1 MRARLPPL
9 RDPRYICLMSETTA
23 SVLSHYAATDLLD
36 RILRALRE
44 AGHDTAHPSVT
55 MFNLVDQLHGGG
67 LNATKAQA
75 EWAGVKK
82 AMRVLDA
89 GCGIGGSSRYLAQT
103 YGCKIDAIDLTPD
116 FVATAK
122 QINALCGLADA
133 IAVRE
138 GSVTELPYADAS
150 FDLVWSQ
157 NVTMNIADKPRMFAE
172 CYRVLRPGGRFTVS
186 HAARG
191 PNGEPYYPLPWASE
205 PSYSFLGTP
214 DEFVQMVRAAGFVKI
229 ESRTEG
235 GTPGDAGGRPAG
247 DIGPG
252 VVMGGDTSIRVANA
266 RRSGADGRLIGLVV
280 VAEKAA

>member
-1 MRARLPPL
+1 MT
-9 RDPRYICLMSETTA
+9 DTTS
-23 SVLSHYAATDLLD
+23 SVVSHYGSSDLVD
-36 RILRALRE
+36 RILRTLGE
-44 AGHDTAHPSVT
+44 ADHDTAHPTVA

-67 LNATKAQA
+67 LNSTKAQA
-75 EWAGVKK
+75 EWAGVAKG
-82 AMRVLDA
+82 MRVLDA
-89 GCGIGGSSRYLAQT
+89 GCGIGGSSRYLACT
-103 YGCKIDAIDLTPD
+103 YGCKIDAIDLTPEYVD
-116 FVATAK
+116 AAK
-122 QINALCGLADA
+122 YLNDLCGLGGA

-138 GSVTELPYADAS
+138 GSVTDLPYADAS

-172 CYRVLRPGGRFTVS
+172 SYRVLKPGGRFTVS

-214 DEFVQMVRAAGFVKI
+214 EEFLQILRAAGFSNI

-235 GTPGDAGGRPAG
+235 STPGDAKGRPTG
-247 DIGPG
+247 DLGPSAA
-252 VVMGGDTSIRVANA
+252 MGADMPARMANG
-266 RRSGADGRLIGLVV
+266 RRSGAEGRLIGLVV

>member
-1 MRARLPPL
+1 MT
-9 RDPRYICLMSETTA
+9 DTTA
-23 SVLSHYAATDLLD
+23 SVVSHYGSTDLVD
-36 RILRALRE
+36 RILRALSE
-44 AGHDTAHPSVT
+44 AGHDTARPTVA

-67 LNATKAQA
+67 LNSTKAQA
-75 EWAGVKK
+75 EWSGVAKS
-82 AMRVLDA
+82 MRVLDA
-89 GCGIGGSSRYLAQT
+89 GCGVGGSSRYLACT

-116 FVATAK
+116 YVAAAK
-122 QINALCGLADA
+122 RLNELCGLGEA
-133 IAVRE
+133 ITVRE
-138 GSVTELPYADAS
+138 GSVTDLPYGDAS

-172 CYRVLRPGGRFTVS
+172 CFRVLKPGGRFTVS

-191 PNGEPYYPLPWASE
+191 QNGEPYYPLPWASE

-214 DEFVQMVRAAGFVKI
+214 EEFVQMLREAGFRKV

-235 GTPGDAGGRPAG
+235 GTPGDTKGRPAG

-252 VVMGGDTSIRVANA
+252 AVMGPDVSTRIANA

-280 VAEKAA
+280 VAETAA